1 MPFHHGQLMNKKPR
15 RFGSLLLRILLAPFL
30 VYFGMV
36 IVLTVTY
43 KFVNPPV
50 STLMLLRRF
59 QGQVIH
65 PIRFVTY
72 FRLPLF
78 ARKGIVHLE
87 DPTFW
92 TNDGIDLGA
101 IRDAWEIDQKLGRPV
116 YGGSTITQ
124 QLARTLFLFP
134 DKSYLRK
141 GLEIATALIMNAIL
155 GKRRILELYLNSI
168 EWGPGIFGIN
178 AAAHYWYHADVRDLS
193 ADHLARLEAIIVNP
207 RYFRPY
213 WLPERGGVLERYQ
226 ALMGR

>member
-1 MPFHHGQLMNKKPR
+1 MNSQPFLKSKPR
-15 RFGSLLLRILLAPFL
+15 QLVSLGVRILLAPL
-30 VYFGMV
+30 ILYFGMV
-36 IVLTVTY
+36 LVLTVTY

-50 STLMLLRRF
+50 STLMLLRRI
-59 QGQVIH
+59 QGEKIH
-65 PIRFVTY
+65 PVRFVTY
-72 FRLPLF
+72 FQLPLF
-78 ARKGIVHLE
+78 ARKGIVRLE

-92 TNDGIDLGA
+92 TNNGIDLGA

-141 GLEIATALIMNAIL
+141 GLEAATALLMTAIL

-178 AAAHYWYHADVRDLS
+178 AAAHFWYGADVRDLS

-213 WLPERGGVLERYQ
+213 RLPERGGVLERYQ
-226 ALMGR
+226 ALMGP